1 MNCYEIYFSPTGGT
15 QKVAHILAKGM
26 GTKFTEI
33 DMIKYPD
40 KLQQLKLTE
49 ENLCLIAVP
58 SFGGRRAEKGKGLRG
73 KGSSGSRIW
82 KQGH

>member
-15 QKVAHILAKGM
+15 QKVARILAKGM

-40 KLQQLKLTE
+40 KEQ
-49 ENLCLIAVP
+49 
-58 SFGGRRAEKGKGLRG
+58 LRG
-73 KGSSGSRIW
+73 EGVYLALSSRFKSIVTGKSR
-82 KQGH
+82 